1 MNSSY
6 LRFLF
11 ASLLVIAIQTWVLSP
26 IALFRV
32 ATPFIYPILLLLLP
46 VGIGRIS
53 LLLHGFAIG
62 CIIDMLGLTPGLHA
76 AALTATAFV
85 RPMLLGSM
93 VDRDTLE
100 QALPLYGTLRSGAF
114 VLFSLLL
121 LIHHIVLYA
130 LEAGAMIR
138 GAYTLV
144 SLGAGYVFSWL
155 LSLLALALLSS
166 FVTSHD

>member
-62 CIIDMLGLTPGLHA
+62 CIIDVLGLTPGLHA

-85 RPMLLGSM
+85 RPMLLRSM
-93 VDRDTLE
+93 GHSVAERLCFF
-100 QALPLYGTLRSGAF
+100 PYF
-114 VLFSLLL
+114 F
-121 LIHHIVLYA
+121 
-130 LEAGAMIR
+130 
-138 GAYTLV
+138 
-144 SLGAGYVFSWL
+144 
-155 LSLLALALLSS
+155 LSITSS
-166 FVTSHD
+166 SMR

>member
-1 MNSSY
+1 
-6 LRFLF
+6 
-11 ASLLVIAIQTWVLSP
+11 
-26 IALFRV
+26 
-32 ATPFIYPILLLLLP
+32 
-46 VGIGRIS
+46 
-53 LLLHGFAIG
+53 
-62 CIIDMLGLTPGLHA
+62 
-76 AALTATAFV
+76 
-85 RPMLLGSM
+85 MLLGSM
-93 VDRDTLE
+93 VDRDTPE

-121 LIHHIVLYA
+121 LIHHVVLYA

-138 GAYTLV
+138 GAYTLI

>member
-46 VGIGRIS
+46 VGLGRIS
-53 LLLHGFAIG
+53 LL
-62 CIIDMLGLTPGLHA
+62 IDMLGLTPGLHA

-93 VDRDTLE
+93 VDRDTPE

-138 GAYTLV
+138 GAYTLI